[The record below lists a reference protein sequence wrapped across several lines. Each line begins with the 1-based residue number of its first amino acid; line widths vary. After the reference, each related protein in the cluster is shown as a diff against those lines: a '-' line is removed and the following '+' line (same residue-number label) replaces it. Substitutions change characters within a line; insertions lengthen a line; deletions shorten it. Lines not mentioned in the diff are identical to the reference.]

1 MQLLSILSTSNI
13 CRVLYLVPIIAFQLI
28 VALPVYAAGPERQ
41 AVATRECVI
50 LLHGLGRTSYSMSR
64 LADSLEDAGFMPVN
78 LDYASREKTIQAL
91 ALETLPRGL
100 SHCERFGAQTVHF
113 VTHSMGGILVR
124 YFLGKHRPMY
134 LGRVVMLSPPNRGSE
149 AADYLQ
155 ESTLYRWYNG
165 PAGQQLVTGHEG
177 LPEQLGP
184 VDFPLGVIT
193 GNEHSFFDYWLADL
207 IPGVDDGKVSVE
219 RAKVDGMTDFL
230 VLPYSHP
237 FIMNA
242 REVIEQ
248 ALSFLRRGRF
258 QHLPPEAARSPE

>member
-1 MQLLSILSTSNI
+1 M
-13 CRVLYLVPIIAFQLI
+13 CRTLHLVSIIAFQLI
-28 VALPVYAAGPERQ
+28 NALPVNGAAPEGQ
-41 AVATRECVI
+41 TATARECVI

-64 LADSLEDAGFMPVN
+64 LADSLEGAGFMPVN
-78 LDYASREKTIQAL
+78 MNYPSRDKTIQEL

-100 SHCERFGAQTVHF
+100 NRCERSGAQTMHF

-124 YFLGKHRPMY
+124 YFLSDRRPEN

-155 ESTLYRWYNG
+155 DSTLYRWYNG
-165 PAGQQLVTGHEG
+165 PAGQQLVTGQEG
-177 LPEQLGP
+177 LPGQLGP

-193 GNEHSFFDYWLADL
+193 GNQHSFFDYWLADL

-219 RAKVDGMTDFL
+219 RAKVEGMTDFI

-242 REVIEQ
+242 GEVIEQ
-248 ALSFLRRGRF
+248 TLTFLHLGRF
-258 QHLPPEAARSPE
+258 RHLPPEAARSPE